1 MKATIK
7 SIPITEVNEGMQVL
21 YNNNLVLTV
30 VGDGVKKADC
40 ISKFFAVGIYYQLK
54 TIVVE
59 YVGNDFGKHLV
70 KQLPLKQSDWQQAI
84 DLGLVDSG
92 KEVEVEIVT
101 IAGKG
106 HGSKDVFAQLV
117 PQQKRD
123 YTDIVELGVGD
134 GTGQLFVKG
143 SYDAIKTLQSKLLE
157 LEQLKVK
164 LKNQSNNETDSN

>member
-1 MKATIK
+1 MKAIIK

-21 YNNNLVLTV
+21 YEDLILTV
-30 VGDGVKKADC
+30 AGNIGKEANGNFKDNEIA
-40 ISKFFAVGIYYQLK
+40 KFYAVGIYYQLK

-59 YVGNDFGKHLV
+59 YEGNDFGKHLV

-106 HGSKDVFAQLV
+106 HGSKNVFAQLV
-117 PQQKRD
+117 PQQGKL
-123 YTDIVELGVGD
+123 YTKEDLKEAFKQSRQALIFEKDMPPLFESFEKWFELFN
-134 GTGQLFVKG
+134 QKG
-143 SYDAIKTLQSKLLE
+143 KS
-157 LEQLKVK
+157 
-164 LKNQSNNETDSN
+164 SN